1 MTHGGIANL
10 IIGMQARFG
19 DLLPIAGKRW
29 AVATSYSFD
38 QWVEHIFLCLVTGG
52 CGVQISDPTAL
63 IYLSEHDLFDAFY
76 AVPSVYAV
84 MQAMP
89 RPVRHSL
96 LAMPAFTHARAPQVI
111 PTSANFF
118 QVSGEALSEAALGNI
133 GEGIVL
139 SEYGPTETNAVTV
152 NRATRNSS
160 RMNSIGKPLPNVTC
174 YVVDPSS
181 ATATSAPLLQ
191 PIGVWG
197 E

>member
-1 MTHGGIANL
+1 MGSGAAAAAPVRPHHLAYVYYTSGSTGKPKGVAMTHGGIANL
-10 IIGMQARFG
+10 IFGMQACFG

-29 AVATSYSFD
+29 AVATNYSFD

-63 IYLSEHDLFDAFY
+63 VVLSEHDLFDAFY

-89 RPVRHSL
+89 RPVRNSP

-118 QVSGEALSEAALGNI
+118 QVSGEALSEAALKNI

-139 SEYGPTETNAVTV
+139 NEYGPTETNVVTV
-152 NRATRNSS
+152 NKATRNS
-160 RMNSIGKPLPNVTC
+160 
-174 YVVDPSS
+174 
-181 ATATSAPLLQ
+181 
-191 PIGVWG
+191 
-197 E
+197 